1 MRQCERDREI
11 AAALRG
17 RGLSA
22 ELSGHVAECAGCRE
36 TAQVTRA
43 LLAMR
48 TVEAPD
54 AGVVWRRVQEEV
66 LLRRATRP
74 LAVMRVLSAVFVV
87 TLAVWAAPSAW
98 VLAQGHLQGAG
109 DLGPDWVMGTVVSAV
124 LVGLG
129 VLGLWF
135 AGRRAPSPVLKY

>member
-1 MRQCERDREI
+1 MRRCERDREV
-11 AAALRG
+11 AAAVRG
-17 RGLSA
+17 GGLTV

-36 TAQVTRA
+36 TVRVTRA

-48 TVEAPD
+48 AVEAPD
-54 AGVVWRRVQEEV
+54 AGVVWRRVQAEA

-74 LAVMRVLSAVFVV
+74 LAVMRVLSAGFLGV
-87 TLAVWAAPSAW
+87 LAVWAAPTAW
-98 VLAQGHLQGAG
+98 VLVRGRLPGV
-109 DLGPDWVMGTVVSAV
+109 DLGTDWVTGTVVSAV

-135 AGRRAPSPVLKY
+135 VGRRTPSPVFKY